1 MHSSCSTASRAKRL
15 GVSVRMR
22 PSGEEILRKFVT
34 NGSAAVALMAGASA
48 SAAEPSAFL
57 GAWLISSSQPAP
69 WVIPG
74 QQLGQSDIHGLVGK
88 RVVFAANRID
98 APPPL
103 ACAGPRYEIETY
115 PPDGLF
121 QGNLT
126 DPAKQA
132 VALGYRSPQ
141 IMTLETNCPD
151 IIDFHF
157 VDANTAMFAL
167 DNRLYRM
174 ERAAR

>member
-1 MHSSCSTASRAKRL
+1 LECYVLLQTIGRE
-15 GVSVRMR
+15 R
-22 PSGEEILRKFVT
+22 PHVVVKEEALRKFVT
-34 NGSAAVALMAGASA
+34 NGTAAVALIASMSA

-69 WVIPG
+69 WAAAG
-74 QQLGQSDIHGLVGK
+74 QQPPQSDIDRLVGK
-88 RVVFAANRID
+88 RVVFAANAID

-103 ACAGPRYEIETY
+103 ACAGPRYEIKTT

-126 DPAKQA
+126 DPDKQA
-132 VALGYRSPQ
+132 VALGYRIPQ
-141 IMTLETNCPD
+141 IMTLETGCPD

-174 ERAAR
+174 ERAAAR

>member
-1 MHSSCSTASRAKRL
+1 M
-15 GVSVRMR
+15 
-22 PSGEEILRKFVT
+22 RKFVT
-34 NGSAAVALMAGASA
+34 IGTAAVALIAGMSA
-48 SAAEPSAFL
+48 SAAEPSTFL
-57 GAWLISSSQPAP
+57 GAWLIASSQPAP
-69 WVIPG
+69 WATTA
-74 QQLGQSDIHGLVGK
+74 QQPPQSEIDRFVGK

-103 ACAGPRYEIETY
+103 ACAGPRYEIENY

-126 DPAKQA
+126 DPDKQA

>member
-1 MHSSCSTASRAKRL
+1 MFK
-15 GVSVRMR
+15 
-22 PSGEEILRKFVT
+22 EEVLRKFMT
-34 NGSAAVALMAGASA
+34 NGTAAVAVIAGMSA

-69 WVIPG
+69 WVAPD
-74 QQLGQSDIHGLVGK
+74 QPLGQSDISGLVGK
-88 RVVFAANRID
+88 RVVFAAKRIH

-103 ACAGPRYEIETY
+103 TCAGPRYEIETT

-126 DPAKQA
+126 DPDKQA
-132 VALGYRSPQ
+132 VALGYRIPQ
-141 IMTLETNCPD
+141 IMTLETGCPD

-157 VDANTAMFAL
+157 IDANTAMFAL

>member
-1 MHSSCSTASRAKRL
+1 M
-15 GVSVRMR
+15 
-22 PSGEEILRKFVT
+22 T
-34 NGSAAVALMAGASA
+34 NGAGAAAVALIVGVSA
-48 SAAEPSAFL
+48 SAGERSAFL
-57 GAWLISSSQPAP
+57 GAWLISGSQPAP
-69 WVIPG
+69 WAAPG
-74 QQLGQSDIHGLVGK
+74 QQPPQSDIDRLVGK
-88 RVVFAANRID
+88 RVVFASDRID

-103 ACAGPRYEIETY
+103 ACVGPRYEIKTS

-132 VALGYRSPQ
+132 VALGYRIPQ
-141 IMTLETNCPD
+141 IMTLETGCPD

-157 VDANTAMFAL
+157 VDSDTAMFAL
-167 DNRLYRM
+167 DNRLYRI

>member
-1 MHSSCSTASRAKRL
+1 M
-15 GVSVRMR
+15 
-22 PSGEEILRKFVT
+22 
-34 NGSAAVALMAGASA
+34 
-48 SAAEPSAFL
+48 
-57 GAWLISSSQPAP
+57 
-69 WVIPG
+69 
-74 QQLGQSDIHGLVGK
+74 
-88 RVVFAANRID
+88 VFAADRID

-103 ACAGPRYEIETY
+103 ACAGPRYEIKTS
-115 PPDGLF
+115 PPEGLF

-126 DPAKQA
+126 DADKQA
-132 VALGYRSPQ
+132 AALGYRSPQ
-141 IMTLETNCPD
+141 IMTLETGCPD

>member
-1 MHSSCSTASRAKRL
+1 MSGR
-15 GVSVRMR
+15 VRVT
-22 PSGEEILRKFVT
+22 EEILRKSVT
-34 NGSAAVALMAGASA
+34 NGAAAVALLVGASA
-48 SAAEPSAFL
+48 SAAERSDFL
-57 GAWLISSSQPAP
+57 GAWLISGSQPAP
-69 WVIPG
+69 WATPG
-74 QQLGQSDIHGLVGK
+74 QQPPQSDISRLVGK
-88 RVVFAANRID
+88 RVVFAADRID

-103 ACAGPRYEIETY
+103 ACVGPRYEIETY

-157 VDANTAMFAL
+157 IDANTAMFAL

>member
-1 MHSSCSTASRAKRL
+1 M
-15 GVSVRMR
+15 
-22 PSGEEILRKFVT
+22 EETLRT
-34 NGSAAVALMAGASA
+34 SMMNGIAAVALIVGANA

-69 WVIPG
+69 WAAPG
-74 QQLGQSDIHGLVGK
+74 QQPPQSDIDRLVGK
-88 RVVFAANRID
+88 QVVFAANRVD

-103 ACAGPRYEIETY
+103 ACVGPRYEIKTH

-126 DPAKQA
+126 DPDKQA
-132 VALGYRSPQ
+132 VALGYRIPQ
-141 IMTLETNCPD
+141 IMTLETGCPD

-157 VDANTAMFAL
+157 VDTNTAMFAL

-174 ERAAR
+174 ERRAR